1 MKDGT
6 IIQFKPYRKGL
17 YTYDGH
23 IGEDNKPAWAFINTI
38 ADHKEE
44 YTKQEYRD
52 AMQAWKRQNI
62 LMFPS
67 IWKMTKITDGAT
79 CTTAP
84 LPMET
89 FKLQNISLVQLC

>member
-1 MKDGT
+1 MMVKVNPIWYNPNRVANIFSLFLVQRYYPFQCDNEVKDAFQVTMKDGT

-52 AMQAWKRQNI
+52 AMQA
-62 LMFPS
+62 
-67 IWKMTKITDGAT
+67 
-79 CTTAP
+79 
-84 LPMET
+84 
-89 FKLQNISLVQLC
+89 